1 MRLYIKVWALL
12 VLLFIPV
19 VVGIGASV
27 GNAAPVRTPPTTLPD
42 VEVIFG
48 SSTNINFRENRR
60 IGVDGV
66 WIVTILNVG
75 ERASAPCTISNKIEL
90 LSGPNWPSVELNGT
104 IKCPVLAQTESFTY
118 VWPQG
123 PTNAYLKAGVYRFTV
138 EANSDHAFNEGNQK
152 NNIQSWD
159 FVVPPK

>member
-1 MRLYIKVWALL
+1 MTSYFLKMPYVSYYIKVWALL
-12 VLLFIPV
+12 VLLFITV

-48 SSTNINFRENRR
+48 SSTNI
-60 IGVDGV
+60 I
-66 WIVTILNVG
+66 
-75 ERASAPCTISNKIEL
+75 
-90 LSGPNWPSVELNGT
+90 
-104 IKCPVLAQTESFTY
+104 
-118 VWPQG
+118 
-123 PTNAYLKAGVYRFTV
+123 V